1 MRYNLLIQTRGR
13 IAQIGE
19 VAMLN
24 YTYNNSSSN
33 TLISGANGLDLI
45 VADTHPIRFGGAVS
59 NRGDTFPLFYAC
71 GFYEALDAFARQH
84 GSGCLPSVVV
94 FRTKAEA
101 DAYVEKKVISVRRFV
116 AQDNETIDLLVKR
129 FGLKS

>member
-1 MRYNLLIQTRGR
+1 
-13 IAQIGE
+13 
-19 VAMLN
+19 MLN
-24 YTYNNSSSN
+24 YKNHSSTSN
-33 TLISGANGLDLI
+33 TVKLGVDGLDVV
-45 VADTHPIRFGGAVS
+45 VADVNPIRFGGAVS
-59 NRGDTFPLFYAC
+59 NRGDTFPIFYAC

-94 FRTKAEA
+94 FRTKTEA